1 MSGPVVVLSEDEARR
16 LTDEVKQDAA
26 ALWTKLLRLYEG
38 QAHAALGYSSWA
50 GYCANEFDIGKSQAY
65 RLLDAGRVADTL
77 AQSPI
82 GERPELTE
90 SVARELV
97 PLKDDPTAMVEVLD
111 QAGEKP
117 TAKSVR
123 AAVTKQSAFEQ
134 RAQELRED
142 KQAQEAATGSERL
155 AAWRRESQ
163 ADERELIRAFK
174 TEMKEARSSLAQ
186 VFEHVRQARA
196 FAASWSA
203 EFDEFANVPGHA
215 ADTFDAYD
223 THLDYKT
230 RQALKRFGE
239 SPYSLWMVWWEL
251 PDDIDIDDAL
261 TTLLDGVH

>member
-1 MSGPVVVLSEDEARR
+1 MSGSVAVLSEDEARR

-38 QAHAALGYSSWA
+38 QAHTALGYSSWA
-50 GYCANEFDIGKSQAY
+50 AYCADEFDIGKSQAY

-77 AQSPI
+77 AESPI

-134 RAQELRED
+134 RAQELREE
-142 KQAQEAATGSERL
+142 KQAQDERM
-155 AAWRRESQ
+155 AAWHRESQ

-196 FAASWSA
+196 FASSWSDELD
-203 EFDEFANVPGHA
+203 EFDNVPGHE

-239 SPYSLWMVWWEL
+239 SPYSLWIVWWEL
-251 PDDIDIDDAL
+251 PDDIDIDIDDAL